1 MILESFFICN
11 KNTFCKPMRLKFI
24 LFLTWITC
32 LLLTR
37 SLFFLRNDLA
47 LSIASSSSAISV
59 SSLLNGNEK
68 QAILQWFLDDL
79 IKIFIFPRHSKN
91 CINHLIQRLELQAW
105 TLLKWTPVLW
115 KTYKLFRKN
124 VYFWTNSARNND
136 RSSSLNTQK
145 RLTGLHFLQPII

>member
-11 KNTFCKPMRLKFI
+11 KSTFCKPMRWKFI
-24 LFLTWITC
+24 VFLTWITC

-79 IKIFIFPRHSKN
+79 IKVFIFPSTLYK
-91 CINHLIQRLELQAW
+91 LYKPFDPKAW
-105 TLLKWTPVLW
+105 TSGFNFAKMDSCSMKDLQTFQK
-115 KTYKLFRKN
+115 
-124 VYFWTNSARNND
+124 
-136 RSSSLNTQK
+136 K
-145 RLTGLHFLQPII
+145 RLFLN